1 MKENYFLINGIMYIV
16 RYVDFKIDVYKLINR
31 ERVELTEEEKETIQ
45 KIIKRNSSYIY
56 NSIRLGQVLESNT
69 GINSNEIAPTLLEWL
84 ESVIPVDE
92 RENFYRNIGTLV
104 IEEVEEI
111 EKENVAG
118 QYDAKE
124 NKIRMLHPS
133 KYENEYDYAETL
145 LHELTHMASSK
156 YDFDTRKTI
165 SGLDETVMDFRKRNR
180 GLTEG
185 ITEVIAYNG
194 VKNANE
200 VRSDSCME
208 ALIAHQLSNIIDPS
222 IIINSYFTN
231 RGTEDMQEELMKI
244 GYDDEKAF
252 ELFRS
257 IEANYH
263 FARESEKENA
273 LGNIQSSLLDY
284 FETRLKTGIENDT
297 ISPEQIPRLFTTY
310 ERSII
315 TPSKMEKMGYN
326 PEIFDGLQE
335 SVNKYLDIKA
345 RYGKYVSMATDN
357 EKEISSVR
365 PLGRAG
371 YSSII
376 ILSIVTAI
384 IALGIIVLGV
394 YLGM

>member
-69 GINSNEIAPTLLEWL
+69 GINSNEIASTLLEWL
-84 ESVIPVDE
+84 ESVIPLGE

-133 KYENEYDYAETL
+133 KYETEYDYAETL

-194 VKNANE
+194 VRNANE
-200 VRSDSCME
+200 VRSGSCIE

-357 EKEISSVR
+357 EKEISNAI
-365 PLGRAG
+365 PLGKAG
-371 YSSII
+371 YSSVI